1 MFKNHMDV
9 RQIGCASRDEE
20 LIPVGSIYVDP
31 RSYASPFKVHDLR
44 IAHVTR
50 VLNVLRFINFDT
62 SRKISGKDLQ
72 QLVDET
78 KHHISLQEVQ
88 GQLALVFQREN
99 TEISRI
105 LLRCDEETD
114 EEPDEDNHV
123 PNMIYVNGNTTI
135 VQIFMTQYRNVIA
148 FTTPLTDDN
157 IQTPKS
163 TNVDI
168 ENPSSETIDLLATS
182 IKLLIFSSW
191 NQVPPRFVF
200 AFLSI
205 LLSKFLC
212 LPFLPTL
219 AISRSLY

>member
-1 MFKNHMDV
+1 MDVVV

-20 LIPVGSIYVDP
+20 SIPVGSIYVDP

-50 VLNVLRFINFDT
+50 VSNALCFINFDT
-62 SRKISGKDLQ
+62 SRKFSGKDLQ

-88 GQLALVFQREN
+88 RQLALVFQREN

-105 LLRCDEETD
+105 LLRCDDETD
-114 EEPDEDNHV
+114 DEPDEDKHV
-123 PNMIYVNGNTTI
+123 PNMIYVYGKVNGNTTI

-157 IQTPKS
+157 IHDTEEYECGHRKP
-163 TNVDI
+163 
-168 ENPSSETIDLLATS
+168 
-182 IKLLIFSSW
+182 
-191 NQVPPRFVF
+191 
-200 AFLSI
+200 
-205 LLSKFLC
+205 
-212 LPFLPTL
+212 
-219 AISRSLY
+219 

>member
-1 MFKNHMDV
+1 MDVVV

-50 VLNVLRFINFDT
+50 VSNVLRFINFDT

-157 IQTPKS
+157 IQYYV
-163 TNVDI
+163 NNLEDV
-168 ENPSSETIDLLATS
+168 SSFL
-182 IKLLIFSSW
+182 IKLYDKKPIVLDDTDGKDTEEDECG
-191 NQVPPRFVF
+191 QP
-200 AFLSI
+200 
-205 LLSKFLC
+205 
-212 LPFLPTL
+212 
-219 AISRSLY
+219 